1 MARQKHFEP
10 DSATSISEQA
20 AHWWVVLNDGIAT
33 HAEKKAFGE
42 WVARGPDRVEAYL
55 QTADLMQTLKSRN
68 VRWPSTPSDVLI
80 REAQL
85 APPEPLP
92 FSGSSSGRC
101 LHSAPS
107 LRMGGGQFGRSIVA
121 AVRQKPR
128 NLTRPLLAVAVV
140 AVAAAWL
147 MSAGPQQFRT
157 KLGEQRSVVLDDGSR
172 VTLNTTS
179 KIEVDLRKD
188 RRLVR
193 LVEGEAFFEVA
204 HDVARPFD
212 VQAGHTMFRAVG
224 TEFNVDLRPSR
235 TTLTVVEGHV
245 AVLPSI
251 EDRGSDGKS
260 EASPSPKIPGPNGA
274 LVLAAA
280 ERLVITDGAASA
292 PEHVANVTTATSWTQ
307 RQLVFEHRPLV
318 EVAEEFNRY
327 NRPRIEIEGA
337 ALQQQEVTGVFRSDD
352 PASFLSFLSNIPGVE
367 VREAGDGDLI
377 VTEHT
382 VAAPHT
388 PGMT

>member
-1 MARQKHFEP
+1 MAHQKDYEP

-20 AHWWVVLNDGIAT
+20 AHWWVLLNDGIPT
-33 HAEKKAFGE
+33 HAAKRAFGE

-55 QTADLMQTLKSRN
+55 QTADLMQALKSRE

-80 REAQL
+80 REARL
-85 APPEPLP
+85 APAEPLP
-92 FSGSSSGRC
+92 FSGSGSRPN
-101 LHSAPS
+101 LAPP
-107 LRMGGGQFGRSIVA
+107 LRMGEGQCVSSMLAEGRKKA
-121 AVRQKPR
+121 R
-128 NLTRPLLAVAVV
+128 TRPMLAVAVV
-140 AVAAAWL
+140 AVVAVASAWL
-147 MSAGPQQFRT
+147 MLAGPQEFRT

-172 VTLNTTS
+172 VSLNTNS

-188 RRLVR
+188 RRLIH

-204 HDVARPFD
+204 HDAARPFD
-212 VQAGHTMFRAVG
+212 VQAGHTVFRAVG
-224 TEFNVDLRPSR
+224 TEFNVDLRPRR
-235 TTLTVVEGHV
+235 TTLTVVEGRV

-251 EDRGSDGKS
+251 EQGSNGRSD
-260 EASPSPKIPGPNGA
+260 ASPSKIPSPKGP

-280 ERLVITDGAASA
+280 ERIVITDAGGSA
-292 PEHVANVTTATSWTQ
+292 PEHVSNVTTAMSWTQ

-327 NRPRIEIEGA
+327 NRAHIEIEGT

-367 VREAGDGDLI
+367 VREASDGGHI
-377 VTEHT
+377 VTELRN
-382 VAAPHT
+382 
-388 PGMT
+388 